1 MLDKDLFKR
10 FLENKC
16 NAEEAEIVVNY
27 LKTHPEEFEQLLP
40 ETEWEQT
47 LSEHGYDKQRPLF
60 RISPWIYKAAIV
72 LFTLGIIALLY
83 ERQQNIKK
91 VFSQN
96 KTIITSTKEFKENR
110 GNKPISFVLEDG
122 SDIQLEPNS
131 KIEYSIDFTSDRTI
145 TLSGKAMFNVANDP
159 EHPFKVVAK
168 DVETTVLGTRFE
180 ISAYPQNDQISIK
193 LLAGKISI
201 RNKDQQKRTIL
212 SPGQQYTLTPVG
224 ASVTNFRRKELK
236 KTTQSLVNTTPSL
249 TRKGDSLLF
258 DKQPLSH
265 VFSVLSKEFNT
276 QIDFNKK
283 AVHKK
288 FFTGYVIKSRPLE
301 KELTNIVLMNKLT
314 LENDT
319 TNHRL
324 LIK

>member
-1 MLDKDLFKR
+1 
-10 FLENKC
+10 
-16 NAEEAEIVVNY
+16 
-27 LKTHPEEFEQLLP
+27 
-40 ETEWEQT
+40 
-47 LSEHGYDKQRPLF
+47 
-60 RISPWIYKAAIV
+60 
-72 LFTLGIIALLY
+72 
-83 ERQQNIKK
+83 
-91 VFSQN
+91 
-96 KTIITSTKEFKENR
+96 
-110 GNKPISFVLEDG
+110 
-122 SDIQLEPNS
+122 
-131 KIEYSIDFTSDRTI
+131 
-145 TLSGKAMFNVANDP
+145 LSGKAMFNVVNDP

-168 DVETTVLGTRFE
+168 GVETTVLGTRFE
-180 ISAYPQNDQISIK
+180 ISAYPQNDQVSIK
-193 LLAGKISI
+193 LLTGKISI

-212 SPGQQYTLTPVG
+212 SPGQQYTLTSLGV
-224 ASVTNFRRKELK
+224 SVTNFQRKELK
-236 KTTQSLVNTTPSL
+236 KTPQSHVNTPLGL
-249 TRKGDSLLF
+249 TRRGDSLLF

-288 FFTGYVIKSRPLE
+288 FFTGYVIKSRSLE